1 MREEVEKV
9 VEKLRQDLREDVTVA
24 VGAALAKINQPQS
37 VGIVDA

>member
-1 MREEVEKV
+1 MREE